1 MSQENVEIARA
12 AIDAGRCGVELLGYR
27 TIAQRHQGQLRSA

>member
-12 AIDAGRCGVELLGYR
+12 MLEAWNAGDMDAWADCCEAHLACRR
-27 TIAQRHQGQLRSA
+27 AWP